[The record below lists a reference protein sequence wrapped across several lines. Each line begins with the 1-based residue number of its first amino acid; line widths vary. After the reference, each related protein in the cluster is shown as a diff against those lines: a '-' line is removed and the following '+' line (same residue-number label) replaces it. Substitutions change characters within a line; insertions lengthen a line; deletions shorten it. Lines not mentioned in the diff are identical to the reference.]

1 MAYTGETAYVIG
13 GASGIGRALAT
24 MLVHKGLNI
33 VIADRNIE
41 GAQEAAAELQQTN
54 QTVSAVYVDAADWE
68 TQAQGMEAAVRALDR
83 IDYVF
88 IVAGIFEQSWLPNRP
103 RSTNF
108 EKPNLAPLD
117 VNGVGALYATSL
129 AIQQFHR
136 QDLSKYGFRGFVR
149 SLGSSLPE
157 HKITLNAICPGIVK
171 TSISSGDF
179 YEKVDRDGL
188 LVPMQSIMDSFEALM
203 GANTASGDA
212 IEVLPGD
219 AGSRVKERP

>member
-54 QTVSAVYVDAADWE
+54 QIVSAVYVDAADWE
-68 TQAQGMEAAVRALDR
+68 TQAQGMEAAVKALGQ

-103 RSTNF
+103 KATNF

-129 AIQQFHR
+129 AVQQFHR
-136 QDLSKYGFRGFVR
+136 QGLNN
-149 SLGSSLPE
+149 LPE
-157 HKITLNAICPGIVK
+157 HKITLNAICPGIVR

-179 YEKVDRDGL
+179 YEKVNRDGL

>member
-54 QTVSAVYVDAADWE
+54 QIVSAVYVDAADWE
-68 TQAQGMEAAVRALDR
+68 TQAQGMEAAVKALDR

-103 RSTNF
+103 RATNF

-136 QDLSKYGFRGFVR
+136 QELNKYGFRG
-149 SLGSSLPE
+149 
-157 HKITLNAICPGIVK
+157 KIVIV
-171 TSISSGDF
+171 SSGAGF
-179 YEKVDRDGL
+179 Y
-188 LVPMQSIMDSFEALM
+188 PIPAMPIY
-203 GANTASGDA
+203 TAS
-212 IEVLPGD
+212 
-219 AGSRVKERP
+219 KQ